1 MISYLVILASASPTA
16 QAAAVQIAQATFQP
30 ERATADA
37 LAQWDAQFD
46 AGVTRASAGR
56 KMTADQE
63 IRKNRAKAAGKAELS
78 QQLKTVAIPK
88 MMSLI
93 EAEYIQNYSESEL
106 REAAAFWTSSAGV
119 AFTVAMQDAIKNGTC
134 RIVPPAEHSAAIGR
148 YLSSATGRKES
159 ARSAI
164 LRPALAKEMGLFM
177 QQVQPKVD
185 ARMKA
190 AMAAAS

>member
-1 MISYLVILASASPTA
+1 MISYVVILAAVSPAA
-16 QAAAVQIAQATFQP
+16 QSAAAQVARATFQP
-30 ERATADA
+30 ERTLADA

-46 AGVTRASAGR
+46 AGVSRASAGR

-63 IRKNRAKAAGKAELS
+63 ARKNRAKAVGKAELS

-88 MMSLI
+88 MLSLI
-93 EAEYIQNYSESEL
+93 EADYMQNFSEAEL
-106 REAAAFWTSSAGV
+106 QEAAAFWTSAAGYGL
-119 AFTVAMQDAIKNGTC
+119 TTAMQEAVKKGTG

-148 YLSSATGRKES
+148 YMASAAGRKES

-164 LRPALAKEMGLFM
+164 LRPALAKEMGQFM
-177 QQVQPKVD
+177 QQVQPKID

-190 AMAAAS
+190 AMTAAS